1 MSPTLTDAICTDPA
15 YAPQVMHC
23 EETPGRDAVYAAPD
37 PPLPGALGQ
46 YLERRGMHLYTHQTA
61 ARNAVHAGRDV
72 MLTTPTASGKTLSYL
87 IPVLEGLETDPHA
100 CALFL
105 FPTKALT
112 RDQHAAAVS
121 IAEETVPT
129 AHPAVYDGDTP
140 RHRRK
145 EIRDTSRVI
154 LSNLHELH
162 HILSWH
168 ALWQRVWKHLQYIV
182 IDEAHRYRGVAGS
195 HAALLFRRMLRV
207 AALYDSHPRL
217 ILASATIGN
226 PGPFARALTGRDVS
240 VIDTSGAP
248 EGPRSFL
255 FYNPSASPGKRETTY
270 RGAASLM
277 NTCVAH
283 GMQTLAF
290 TNSRKGAETLAAM
303 TGQHQKERIPAYRA
317 GYLPPDRRNLEQGLK
332 EGLFRG
338 IVSTDALEVG
348 IDIGGLDAVI
358 MAGFPGTRNATWQR
372 SGRAGRRGRHALSVL
387 VASENPLD
395 QYYMRHPDAFFHQSA
410 EDVAISP
417 DNPYILA
424 GHLLCAAAESPLTP
438 DDCSRWFGTS
448 APSIIRELI
457 GGGALTQTP
466 RGAVYSGSARPAE
479 IVAISGTGGKQL
491 KIVSGGRLIETIE
504 TGQAFR
510 EAHPGAVFL
519 HAGET
524 YLITSLDLDSGVIQ
538 AERKDVDFRT
548 MVHSSG
554 HPESVREEKDRETMG
569 CRLSFGQVV
578 VSETCPFYKVTRYG
592 RPVAVEPLSLPAL
605 TFPTEAFW
613 FTFAPDEMKTIETAG
628 HDPAGALHAIE
639 HALIAMMP
647 GAVLCDR
654 QDLGGFSTLS
664 GPETGLPTIMV
675 YDGYEGGAG
684 LAASGYAR
692 FCEIVRM
699 TQDLIAECPC
709 EEGCPSCIYSPKCG
723 SMNQPLDKA
732 GAAMLLQRMCER
744 EEQEQEQ
751 EENCCDLIAPAPPAG
766 RRRPL
771 SGTP

>member
-1 MSPTLTDAICTDPA
+1 MPPTLTDAICGDPA
-15 YAPQVMHC
+15 YAPHVVHR
-23 EETPGRDAVYAAPD
+23 EDTPGRDAVYAAPD
-37 PPLPGALGQ
+37 PPLTGALRQ
-46 YLERRGMHLYTHQTA
+46 YLDKRGMRLYAHQTA
-61 ARNAVHAGRDV
+61 ARNTVHAGGDV

-87 IPVLEGLETDPHA
+87 IPILEGLETDSQA
-100 CALFL
+100 CALLL

-121 IAEETVPT
+121 IAAETVPT
-129 AHPAVYDGDTP
+129 ADPAVYDGDTP

-145 EIRDTSRVI
+145 EIRDTSRII

-168 ALWQRVWKHLQYIV
+168 TLWQRFSKHLQYIV

-207 AALYDSHPRL
+207 AALYGSHPRI

-255 FYNPSASPGKRETTY
+255 FYNPSVSPGKRDTTY

-277 NTCVAH
+277 NTCVAN

-303 TGQHQKERIPAYRA
+303 TGQHQRERIPAYRA
-317 GYLPPDRRNLEQGLK
+317 GYLPPERRELEQGLK

-358 MAGFPGTRNATWQR
+358 MTGFPGTRNATWQR
-372 SGRAGRRGRHALSVL
+372 SGRAGRRGRHALTVL

-395 QYYMRHPDAFFHQSA
+395 QYYMRHPDAFFHRPA
-410 EDVAISP
+410 EHVALSP

-424 GHLLCAAAESPLTP
+424 GHLLCAAAELPLTP
-438 DDCSRWFGTS
+438 EECTTWFGPS
-448 APSIIRELI
+448 APAVTRELI
-457 GGGALTQTP
+457 GGGVLTQTP
-466 RGAVYSGSARPAE
+466 RGAVYSGSARPAD

-491 KIVSGGRLIETIE
+491 KIVSDGRLIETIE

-524 YLITSLDLDSGVIQ
+524 YLITSLDLDTGVIR
-538 AERKDVDFRT
+538 AEHSAVDYRT
-548 MVHSSG
+548 TVHSSG
-554 HPESVREEKDRETMG
+554 HPESVREETARDIMG

-578 VSETCPFYKVTRYG
+578 VSETYPFYQVARYG
-592 RPVAVEPLSLPAL
+592 RPVATEPLSLSPL

-613 FTFAPDEMKTIETAG
+613 FTFSPEKMNAIETAG
-628 HDPAGALHAIE
+628 YDLAGALHAIE

-647 GAVLCDR
+647 AAVLCDR
-654 QDLGGFSTLS
+654 QDLGGFSTLCA
-664 GPETGLPTIMV
+664 PETGLPTIMV

-684 LAASGYAR
+684 LTAMGYTR
-692 FCEIVRM
+692 FAEMIRM
-699 TQDLIAECPC
+699 TRDLITDCPC

-732 GAAMLLQRMCER
+732 GAAMLLQRMCKR
-744 EEQEQEQ
+744 EEQETSC
-751 EENCCDLIAPAPPAG
+751 NHTAATTFSG